1 MHSTPSAKLLWSNRS
16 NPGTTLAASGN
27 SGNTPIDLRYVNSL
41 WLAVSVTA
49 ATGTNPILD
58 VYLDLQ
64 DAAGNW
70 LTQILH
76 ATPQL
81 TGAGSASGSGRPAS
95 TVGHRPYTRRAAR
108 VRPHLLDRRR
118 HRHPDLHRHGRLA
131 VRPLT
136 HTARPPPGPH
146 PH

>member
-81 TGAGSASGSGRPAS
+81 TGAGSASGSAGLHLPSGTGLTPVVLPEYGRIS
-95 TVGHRPYTRRAAR
+95 WTVGGTATPTFTGTVVSLY
-108 VRPHLLDRRR
+108 
-118 HRHPDLHRHGRLA
+118 GR
-131 VRPLT
+131 
-136 HTARPPPGPH
+136 
-146 PH
+146 